1 MYSSKENNMLYFV
14 IKTDT
19 PITQF
24 QSIYSPNHIAANPKG
39 YVKIPN
45 VVEDIEKAD
54 LQESDHR
61 YKIRVDILKMS
72 ENKKTSNIIKYV
84 KYRRYSAM
92 LQLHMWAGCV
102 QAHAPKILS

>member
-1 MYSSKENNMLYFV
+1 M
-14 IKTDT
+14 
-19 PITQF
+19 F

-61 YKIRVDILKMS
+61 YKIRFDILKMS
-72 ENKKTSNIIKYV
+72 ENINTQTLNIMK
-84 KYRRYSAM
+84 
-92 LQLHMWAGCV
+92 
-102 QAHAPKILS
+102 

>member
-1 MYSSKENNMLYFV
+1 M
-14 IKTDT
+14 
-19 PITQF
+19 F

-61 YKIRVDILKMS
+61 YKIRFDILKMS
-72 ENKKTSNIIKYV
+72 ENIKQNIKYNEINMSNIDVTALCCSYICGQDMSSYN
-84 KYRRYSAM
+84 R
-92 LQLHMWAGCV
+92 W
-102 QAHAPKILS
+102 

>member
-1 MYSSKENNMLYFV
+1 M
-14 IKTDT
+14 
-19 PITQF
+19 F

-61 YKIRVDILKMS
+61 YKIRVGLHIYIYM
-72 ENKKTSNIIKYV
+72 IYMV
-84 KYRRYSAM
+84 RY
-92 LQLHMWAGCV
+92 
-102 QAHAPKILS
+102 PTI

>member
-1 MYSSKENNMLYFV
+1 M
-14 IKTDT
+14 
-19 PITQF
+19 F

-61 YKIRVDILKMS
+61 YKIRFDILKMS
-72 ENKKTSNIIKYV
+72 ENIKQNIKYNEINMSNIDVTALCCSYICGQDV
-84 KYRRYSAM
+84 CRRMRPRYFPDAV
-92 LQLHMWAGCV
+92 LQ
-102 QAHAPKILS
+102 

>member
-24 QSIYSPNHIAANPKG
+24 QSIYSPNHIVANPKV
-39 YVKIPN
+39 YVKIAI

-61 YKIRVDILKMS
+61 YKMCVDILRMA
-72 ENKKTSNIIKYV
+72 ENI
-84 KYRRYSAM
+84 
-92 LQLHMWAGCV
+92 
-102 QAHAPKILS
+102 

>member
-1 MYSSKENNMLYFV
+1 MQKQ
-14 IKTDT
+14 
-19 PITQF
+19 ITKF

-45 VVEDIEKAD
+45 VVENIEKAN

-72 ENKKTSNIIKYV
+72 EHKKKTLYRYNEINMSNVDVTALCCSYICGQDV
-84 KYRRYSAM
+84 SRRMRPRYFPDAV
-92 LQLHMWAGCV
+92 LQ
-102 QAHAPKILS
+102 